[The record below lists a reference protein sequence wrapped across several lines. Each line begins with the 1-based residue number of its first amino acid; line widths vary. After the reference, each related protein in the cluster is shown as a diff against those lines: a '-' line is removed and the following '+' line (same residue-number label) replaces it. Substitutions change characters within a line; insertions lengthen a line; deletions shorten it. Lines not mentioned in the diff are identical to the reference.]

1 MKTPSVQ
8 ATHPANQSPTT
19 MKGRRDASPLP
30 NHLFDAGCIQF
41 GTFTLKSGLTS
52 PIYIDLRLLVSDPQ
66 LLRKV
71 AQAMA
76 DVAREIPFDR
86 IAAIPYAGLPIGTA
100 LALEME
106 RPLIYPRLEV
116 KQHGTRRAIEGVFN
130 TGETVLL
137 VDDLITRGD
146 SKLEAIAPLEEAGL
160 KVRDV
165 LVLIDREQG
174 GADDLAR
181 RGYRLHA
188 ILRLTE
194 ILNTLHDSGRIT
206 PAQYDEVLAYLKSQ
220 RTSRPTNQLTN

>member
-1 MKTPSVQ
+1 MRRRTNQ
-8 ATHPANQSPTT
+8 LANQLS
-19 MKGRRDASPLP
+19 

-41 GTFTLKSGLTS
+41 GAFTLKSGLTS

-76 DVAREIPFDR
+76 DAARDIPFDR

-100 LALEME
+100 IALEME
-106 RPLIYPRLEV
+106 RPLIYPRQEV
-116 KQHGTRRAIEGVFN
+116 KQHGTRRAIEGAFKP
-130 TGETVLL
+130 GETVLL

-146 SKLEAIAPLEEAGL
+146 SKIEAIAPLEETGL

-174 GADDLAR
+174 GTADLAQ
-181 RGYRLHA
+181 RGYTLYA

-194 ILNTLHDSGRIT
+194 ILDALRESGRIT
-206 PAQYDEVLAYLKSQ
+206 PAQYDEVLAYLHASQ
-220 RTSRPTNQLTN
+220 PINQPTN